1 MKPKRVLIIDDDASL
16 LDALT
21 TALCPPYRVLA
32 AHDSTAAFSLLR
44 NDTVD
49 LIILD
54 LYLGAEDGLD
64 LLPRLRALTPAPVLL
79 LTGFGTRENLLRVIQ
94 AKPDDFLEKPV
105 GVVGLRTRVG
115 ALLGE
120 VFPTDGAIERVRARI
135 ASEYQRPLTLR
146 ALARLAGMNQA
157 GFRRAFVG
165 RFGVTPAR
173 YLTQCRM
180 RQAAVL
186 LADPAQLVKEVAAR
200 VGYRDANNFSTAF
213 KRFHGAPPRAF
224 RGDRGRRGRGRE
236 T

>member
-1 MKPKRVLIIDDDASL
+1 VKPKRVLIIDDDASL

-21 TALCPPYRVLA
+21 TALCPPYRVLT
-32 AHDSTAAFSLLR
+32 AHDSPAALSLLR
-44 NDTVD
+44 NNPVD

-94 AKPDDFLEKPV
+94 AKPDDFLDKPI
-105 GVVGLRTRVG
+105 GAMTLRARVS

-120 VFPTDGAIERVRARI
+120 VFSANDPIERTRARI
-135 ASEYQRPLTLR
+135 AREYQRPLTLR
-146 ALARLAGMNQA
+146 GLARLAGMSQA
-157 GFRRAFVG
+157 SFRRAFVE
-165 RFGVTPAR
+165 RVGVTPAT
-173 YLTQCRM
+173 YLMECRM

-186 LADPAQLVKEVAAR
+186 LADPAQLVKEVAAH
-200 VGYRDANNFSTAF
+200 VGYPDANNFSTAF

-224 RGDRGRRGRGRE
+224 LARKGQ
-236 T
+236 

>member
-54 LYLGAEDGLD
+54 LHLGAEDGLD
-64 LLPRLRALTPAPVLL
+64 LLPCLRVFTSAPVLL
-79 LTGFGTRENLLRVIQ
+79 LTGFGTRENLLRVIHS
-94 AKPDDFLEKPV
+94 KPDDFLEKPV
-105 GVVGLRTRVG
+105 GAAELRARVG
-115 ALLGE
+115 ALFGE
-120 VFPTDGAIERVRARI
+120 VFPADGAIERVRARI

-146 ALARLAGMNQA
+146 ALARLAGMSQT
-157 GFRRAFVG
+157 GFRRAFVR
-165 RFGVTPAR
+165 RFGVTPAT

-200 VGYRDANNFSTAF
+200 VGYPNANNFSTAF

-224 RGDRGRRGRGRE
+224 RGRTEG
-236 T
+236 

>member
-32 AHDSTAAFSLLR
+32 ALDSAVAFALLG
-44 NDTVD
+44 NDPVD

-105 GVVGLRTRVG
+105 GVMPLRARVS

-120 VFPTDGAIERVRARI
+120 VFPANDPIERVRARI
-135 ASEYQRPLTLR
+135 ASDYKRPLTLR
-146 ALARLAGMNQA
+146 ALARLAGMSQA
-157 GFRRAFVG
+157 GFRRVFAG
-165 RFGVTPAR
+165 RFGVTPAI
-173 YLTQCRM
+173 YLKQCRM

-186 LADPAQLVKEVAAR
+186 LADPTQLVKEVAAH
-200 VGYRDANNFSTAF
+200 VGYPDPNNFSTAF

-224 RGDRGRRGRGRE
+224 RRRTE
-236 T
+236 E

>member
-1 MKPKRVLIIDDDASL
+1 VKPKRVLIIDDDPSL

-21 TALCPPYRVLA
+21 TALCPRYRVLA
-32 AHDSTAAFSLLR
+32 AHDSTAACSLLR
-44 NDTVD
+44 NEPVD

-64 LLPRLRALTPAPVLL
+64 LLPRLRALTSAPVLL

-105 GVVGLRTRVG
+105 GVGALRARVS

-120 VFPTDGAIERVRARI
+120 VLPANDPIERVRARI
-135 ASEYQRPLTLR
+135 ASEYKRPLTLR
-146 ALARLAGMNQA
+146 ALARLAGMSQA
-157 GFRRAFVG
+157 GFRRAFVE
-165 RFGVTPAR
+165 RCGVTPAT

-186 LADPAQLVKEVAAR
+186 LADPAQLVKEVAAH
-200 VGYRDANNFSTAF
+200 VGYPDANNFSTAF

-224 RGDRGRRGRGRE
+224 RARRLL
-236 T
+236 